1 MEDIFLRIHAKPGEA
16 GVDPQR
22 YAPCAMPFAVFTFR
36 KEDRSMKKKFMGVIV
51 VALVFLIFGLWDRS
65 HAQKYGGTF
74 TLGMYADILTP
85 DLHRT
90 IGNPTAQMGMLVAE
104 SLIDWNEECDFVP
117 SLAESWRLSPDA
129 SEYTFF
135 LRKGVLFHNGRELT
149 AEEVKKS
156 YDHLIDEK
164 TASPRRAE
172 FNNIKRIE
180 AVDKYTVRFYLKGP
194 DAGFLATLQPTNAFV
209 TAPESFE
216 SKPPFPIGTGP
227 FEFVEWKPRQYV
239 KLKRFKNYWMKD
251 KNGKQ
256 LPYVD
261 EVILKPITDDT
272 VRYTALRTGDVDW
285 VWTLPFEQIPEIKR
299 RSPAGID
306 ASVRGGVRWIHI
318 ELNYSKG
325 PTKDLRVRQAI
336 AHAIDK
342 KAIMEGLTWGIAPP
356 ESQIFAPGSQWYVQ
370 GIKDPYQEPDLAKA
384 RQLLKEAGYEKGF
397 QLNTI
402 VRNETFIMN
411 IATLAQANLKKVGI
425 DLQLEILDRATHEA
439 RQGKNQ
445 FEVNPSHLTF
455 VPDPDGLYNIYF
467 HSKSAMNFVRYD
479 NPEYDKVVEEGRRTV
494 DISRRKEV
502 YRKALEL
509 LNKDIPHIFLGHYP
523 IAQASRTYLIHMKSY
538 ARGDI
543 SWSDG
548 GVSHAWI
555 DK

>member
-1 MEDIFLRIHAKPGEA
+1 
-16 GVDPQR
+16 
-22 YAPCAMPFAVFTFR
+22 
-36 KEDRSMKKKFMGVIV
+36 MKKTFAGMVIAV
-51 VALVFLIFGLWDRS
+51 VFVSVFGLTGPS

-90 IGNPTAQMGMLVAE
+90 IGNPTAQFGMLVAE
-104 SLIDWNEECDFVP
+104 SLVNWNENCDFVP
-117 SLAESWRLSPDA
+117 SLAESWKTSPDA
-129 SEYTFF
+129 SEYTFS

-172 FNNIKRIE
+172 FSNIKRIE
-180 AVDKYTVRFYLKGP
+180 ALDKYTVKFYLKGP
-194 DAGFLATLQPTNAFV
+194 DAGFLATLQPTNSFV
-209 TAPESFE
+209 TASESFE

-239 KLKRFKNYWMKD
+239 KLKRFKNYWGKD

-261 EVILKPITDDT
+261 EVILRPITDDM
-272 VRYTALRTGDVDW
+272 VRYTSLRTGDVDW
-285 VWTLPFEQIPEIKR
+285 VWTLPFEQIPEIKKKP
-299 RSPAGID
+299 PAGVD
-306 ASVRGGVRWIHI
+306 ASVRGGVRWIHV
-318 ELNYSKG
+318 ELNYNKG

-342 KAIMEGLTWGIAPP
+342 NAIMDGLTWGIAPP
-356 ESQIFAPGSQWYVQ
+356 ETQIFAPGSQWYVQ
-370 GIKDPYQEPDLAKA
+370 GLKDPYREPDLAKA
-384 RQLLKEAGYEKGF
+384 RQLLKEAGYEKGL
-397 QLNTI
+397 QLNAI

-411 IATLAQANLKKVGI
+411 LATLIQANLKKAGI
-425 DLQLEILDRATHEA
+425 DLKLEILDRATHEA
-439 RQGKNQ
+439 RQDKGQ

-455 VPDPDGLYNIYF
+455 VPDPDGLYNVYF
-467 HSKSAMNFVRYD
+467 HSKSAMNFAGY
-479 NPEYDKVVEEGRRTV
+479 NNSEYDKLVEDGRRTV
-494 DISRRKEV
+494 EIAKRKEI

-509 LNKDIPHIFLGHYP
+509 LNKDLPHIFIGHYP
-523 IAQASRTYLIHMKSY
+523 IAQASRSYLKNMKTNS
-538 ARGDI
+538 RGDI